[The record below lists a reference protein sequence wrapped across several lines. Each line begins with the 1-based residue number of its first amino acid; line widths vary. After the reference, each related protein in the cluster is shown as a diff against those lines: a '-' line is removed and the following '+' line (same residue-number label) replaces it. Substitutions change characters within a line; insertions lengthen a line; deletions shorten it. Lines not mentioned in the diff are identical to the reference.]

1 MEREPGGRERGPGPG
16 GRAEG
21 EAARTEAGEPL
32 GRPRQARRRGF
43 SWRTPVAALLI
54 AAGCVPAPVSVLA
67 VWTARSNRVPRLAVF
82 AVAGALL
89 TVLGFGIGGGA
100 RGLVVLAVFVIT
112 ALGGLAVKYGLHK
125 FVAAYLLS
133 AWFVI
138 TLALPVGFHLDHIHT
153 SAWAQALAWL
163 IGSALM
169 IAYTLIMW
177 LVRGRAAQPVA
188 EIPRDISPVKLT
200 RPLILSR

>member
-16 GRAEG
+16 GHAEG

-54 AAGCVPAPVSVLA
+54 VAGCVPAPVSVLA

-100 RGLVVLAVFVIT
+100 WRPCRMGRPGQRPALEQADLQPYTPFGALLAGTGVRVDEIQVTHGHAGSLEAEDIQHAGIPFMVN
-112 ALGGLAVKYGLHK
+112 
-125 FVAAYLLS
+125 
-133 AWFVI
+133 
-138 TLALPVGFHLDHIHT
+138 
-153 SAWAQALAWL
+153 ALARRQMRKL
-163 IGSALM
+163 PLGQ
-169 IAYTLIMW
+169 
-177 LVRGRAAQPVA
+177 RRD
-188 EIPRDISPVKLT
+188 PR
-200 RPLILSR
+200 